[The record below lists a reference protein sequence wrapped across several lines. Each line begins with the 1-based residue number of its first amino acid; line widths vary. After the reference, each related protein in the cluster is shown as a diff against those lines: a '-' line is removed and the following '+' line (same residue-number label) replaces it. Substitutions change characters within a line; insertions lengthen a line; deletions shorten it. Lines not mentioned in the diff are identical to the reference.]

1 MTRDM
6 NRHLLLAGLLSA
18 AALAACDKNTV
29 QQLPLAPVPSAR
41 IMFFNYGVGNPEPQ
55 VNFYANETKM
65 TAVSSATGTEATTGV
80 AYGAVGNGGLYSA
93 LEPGQYSLTGRIAAT
108 TDKDLPIDTLN
119 ATIADG
125 KFYSFFLTGFYNTT
139 TKKADAFIVEDP
151 IPASVDYTVASVR
164 LVHASPNANPLTLYA
179 RLNGDTVTADWVAVG
194 TAVAYKSAGAFA
206 TIAPG
211 VYDLGARFTG
221 ATANK
226 FTVTGVSLIYGHVYT
241 IGARGDTTVTS
252 TTATNRPILSS
263 TANW

>member
-1 MTRDM
+1 M
-6 NRHLLLAGLLSA
+6 NRPLAIAVL
-18 AALAACDKNTV
+18 ALAAGLAACEKNAV

-41 IMFFNYGVGNPEPQ
+41 LMFFNYGVGDPQ

-65 TAVSSATGTEATTGV
+65 TAISSATGTESTNGV
-80 AYGAVGNGGLYSA
+80 AYGAVGNGALYSA
-93 LEPGQYSLTGRIAAT
+93 LEPGPYALTGRISAT
-108 TDKDLPIDTLN
+108 IDKDLPIDTLS

-125 KFYSFFLTGFYNTT
+125 KFYSFYLSGFYNTT

-151 IPASVDYTVASVR
+151 IPAPVDYTLAYVR
-164 LVHASPNANPLTLYA
+164 LVHASGNANPLTLYA
-179 RLNGDTVTADWVAVG
+179 RLNGDTVTAHWTAVG

-241 IGARGDTTVTS
+241 IGARGDTTVTG
-252 TTATNRPILSS
+252 TTAANRPILSS
-263 TANW
+263 TANR